1 MQQLNNQYKDR
12 LFNFIFGR
20 DENRKWT
27 LQLYNAMNH
36 SHYQDPEQI
45 QITTIREVLYLG
57 MHNDTSFII
66 ADEMN
71 LYEQQSTYNPNM
83 PVRQLQYC
91 GSLYEKYNKENKL
104 NKYGSSLLRLPVPR
118 LVVFYNG
125 KREEPDEKILR
136 LSDSFPDG
144 AEPDIEVRVRMV
156 NINYG
161 KNAELLEA
169 CKPLGDYSLF
179 VAKIRDNCAA
189 MGIEQ
194 AVDDAVS
201 SMPEDSV
208 LKPFRVFDT
217 FHYTHL
223 PESL

>member
-156 NINYG
+156 NIN
-161 KNAELLEA
+161 
-169 CKPLGDYSLF
+169 
-179 VAKIRDNCAA
+179 
-189 MGIEQ
+189 
-194 AVDDAVS
+194 
-201 SMPEDSV
+201 
-208 LKPFRVFDT
+208 
-217 FHYTHL
+217 
-223 PESL
+223 